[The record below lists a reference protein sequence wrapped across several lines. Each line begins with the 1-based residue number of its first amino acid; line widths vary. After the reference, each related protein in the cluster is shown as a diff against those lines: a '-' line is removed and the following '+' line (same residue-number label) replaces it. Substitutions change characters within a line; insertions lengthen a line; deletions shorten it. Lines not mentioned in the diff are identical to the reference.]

1 MSDASAQANPRP
13 LHGEYKTP
21 GGKLVVVD
29 FAVEDDVLTRVQVS
43 GDFFVYPEDA
53 FSTLASSLDG
63 VDAALTESELADRV
77 RFALPRGAELL
88 GTSPEAI
95 AAAVRRA
102 IAQGPTTGMGGSG

>member
-1 MSDASAQANPRP
+1 M

-29 FAVEDDVLTRVQVS
+29 FDIAGGALTRVQVS

-53 FSTLASSLDG
+53 FDTLAASLQGAD
-63 VDAALTESELADRV
+63 VDLSESELADRV
-77 RFALPRGAELL
+77 RFGLPRGAELL
-88 GTSPEAI
+88 GTSPEAV

-102 IAQGPTTGMGGSG
+102 IAAGDAADD

>member
-1 MSDASAQANPRP
+1 M

-29 FAVEDDVLTRVQVS
+29 FESDGETLSRVQVS
-43 GDFFVYPEDA
+43 GDFFVYPEGA
-53 FSTLASSLDG
+53 FDSLA
-63 VDAALTESELADRV
+63 AALEGAAAELSESELADRV
-77 RFALPRGAELL
+77 RFTLPRGAELL

-102 IAQGPTTGMGGSG
+102 IAAGPVEADRG